1 MQLWHPQHR
10 KDVDLLER
18 VQRRAT
24 KIMRGLEHLSPKVR
38 LRDLGLVN
46 LEKRRLWE
54 DLAEAFRYI
63 KGASKKARET
73 FCQDV

>member
-1 MQLWHPQHR
+1 
-10 KDVDLLER
+10 
-18 VQRRAT
+18 
-24 KIMRGLEHLSPKVR
+24 MRGLEHLSPKVR